1 MRNVGGRAVDLALS
15 LLIAAWLLS
24 LALSM
29 IRPLLP
35 GLVMMALG
43 GVVVRYLI
51 RRRGL

>member
-1 MRNVGGRAVDLALS
+1 MRNFGSRAVDLALS

-24 LALSM
+24 TAFSL

-35 GLVMMALG
+35 SLGLLALG